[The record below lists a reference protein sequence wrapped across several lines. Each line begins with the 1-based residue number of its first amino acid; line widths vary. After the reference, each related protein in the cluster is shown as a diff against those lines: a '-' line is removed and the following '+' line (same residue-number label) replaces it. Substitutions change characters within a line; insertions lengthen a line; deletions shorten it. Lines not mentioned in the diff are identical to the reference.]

1 MPKVHFKGKSRN
13 HVCQNQFDGKVTK
26 PFMSKSMF
34 MKNHKNIYAGFRFKG
49 KHKIIYAEIHFRE
62 KTSAREK
69 NREASAARNT
79 LYAKTLFY
87 ESRKIIYA
95 KSHFKEKHKITD
107 AKINFVERATARAAA
122 RASARAAASASPNLK
137 NINELWPGRE
147 KYL

>member
-1 MPKVHFKGKSRN
+1 MPKSIWWKG
-13 HVCQNQFDGKVTK
+13 
-26 PFMSKSMF
+26 
-34 MKNHKNIYAGFRFKG
+34 HKTIYVKIYVYEESQKHLCPNRFKG
-49 KHKIIYAEIHFRE
+49 KHTIIYAEIHFKE
-62 KTSAREK
+62 QTSAREK